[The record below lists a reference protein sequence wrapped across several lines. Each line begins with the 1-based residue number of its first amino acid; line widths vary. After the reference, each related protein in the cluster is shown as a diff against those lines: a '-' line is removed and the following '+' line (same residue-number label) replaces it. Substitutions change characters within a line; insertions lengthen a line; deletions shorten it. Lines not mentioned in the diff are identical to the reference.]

1 MINLRLQRTLAAVAG
16 TALMALAGGALA
28 QQQPVAAKSAEIVI
42 ANFKFVPQTLTVAPG
57 TSVTWD
63 NRDEEPHNIVNVDQP
78 RRFRSQAIDGGEKYT
93 FVFDQPGIYKYIC
106 AVHPH
111 MEGTV
116 IVK

>member
-16 TALMALAGGALA
+16 TVLIALAGSALA
-28 QQQPVAAKSAEIVI
+28 QQPVAAKSAVIVI
-42 ANFKFVPQTLTVAPG
+42 ENFKFVPATLTVAPG

-93 FVFDQPGIYKYIC
+93 FVFDQPGTYKYIC

-111 MEGTV
+111 MEGTI

>member
-1 MINLRLQRTLAAVAG
+1 MIDLLVRRTLAAAVG
-16 TALMALAGGALA
+16 TALLAIAGSAVA
-28 QQQPVAAKSAEIVI
+28 QQPPAAKSAEILI
-42 ANFKFVPQTLTVAPG
+42 ENFKFVPATLTVAAG
-57 TSVTWD
+57 TAVTW
-63 NRDEEPHNIVNVDQP
+63 NNHDEEPHNIVNVDQP

-93 FVFDQPGIYKYIC
+93 FVFDQPGTYNYIC

>member
-1 MINLRLQRTLAAVAG
+1 MTNSPMRRLWIG
-16 TALMALAGGALA
+16 TAGAMLLASAGALA
-28 QQQPVAAKSAEIVI
+28 QQAAATKSAEIVI
-42 ANFKFVPQTLTVAPG
+42 ENFKFVPATLTVTPG
-57 TSVTWD
+57 TTVTWS
-63 NRDEEPHNIVNVDQP
+63 NHDEEPHNIVNVDQP

-93 FVFDQPGIYKYIC
+93 FLFDQPGTYKYIC

>member
-1 MINLRLQRTLAAVAG
+1 MTNLRIPRTLAAAAG
-16 TALMALAGGALA
+16 IALLAIAGSALA
-28 QQQPVAAKSAEIVI
+28 QQPTAAKSAEIAI
-42 ANFKFVPQTLTVAPG
+42 ENFKFVPATLTIAPG
-57 TSVTWD
+57 TAVTWN
-63 NRDEEPHNIVNVDQP
+63 NRDEEPHNIVNVDTP

-93 FVFDQPGIYKYIC
+93 FVFDQPGTYKYIC